1 MRSNHDARTHWH
13 DSVARGRL
21 PWRPRFRRRY
31 ALRNADRHA
40 MLMIGGGP
48 AWRGTPEPSA
58 IHLYVKDAHSTY
70 QRALGAGAT
79 VLNELTD
86 QPYRDRGRL
95 RERCF
100 RNHWYIATNRATGHS
115 ARWIRPCHFVAA
127 SQGSGQG
134 HGFSE
139 ASLRR
144 RGSIPLCFA
153 RGSHSSR
160 AGQDRQLYVR
170 IGEAHGQYQ
179 PIPSAI
185 FSYVPDAAASYKR
198 ALDAGPRPRCTA
210 I

>member
-1 MRSNHDARTHWH
+1 VAAPVPKAVRTAKCGSARHV
-13 DSVARGRL
+13 DD
-21 PWRPRFRRRY
+21 RRRTGQ
-31 ALRNADRHA
+31 ARDSQSR
-40 MLMIGGGP
+40 
-48 AWRGTPEPSA
+48 A

-127 SQGSGQG
+127 SQGSGEG

-139 ASLRR
+139 ASLGRR
-144 RGSIPLCFA
+144 EVFRSASPEGVIHHA
-153 RGSHSSR
+153 
-160 AGQDRQLYVR
+160 QVR
-170 IGEAHGQYQ
+170 IGNSMFESAKLMDSTSPCLLQFSHTYLMQ
-179 PIPSAI
+179 PHPTSEHWTLAQL
-185 FSYVPDAAASYKR
+185 PC
-198 ALDAGPRPRCTA
+198 GPRPRCTA